1 MAEDGMNRY
10 LRNLGTKM
18 NNRHRYKKS
27 ESHLKLAEQVIPLG
41 SQTFS
46 KSRTQYPVGVSPL
59 YALRAKG
66 CRIQDLDGNWYIDL
80 VNGLAAITIGYRDHQ
95 INKAVAKQLAKGVIF
110 SLPGVLE
117 EEVASLIV
125 SMVPSAELV
134 RFGKNGSDA
143 TSAAVRLAR
152 AHTQREIVVVCG
164 YHGWQDWF
172 IGSTSRDK
180 GVPKDTKALT
190 KSFKYNDID
199 SLIDL
204 IAKHPNEIAA
214 VIMEPM
220 NNAYPQREFLVE
232 VRRLCSKNGIVLI
245 FDETITGFRFS
256 RGGAQEYFN
265 VIPDLSTFGKGVANG
280 FPLSVVTGK
289 REIMM
294 EMEEIFFSGTFG
306 GELLSLAA
314 AKVVLE
320 KHAKKNITGK
330 LDQKGKYLA
339 DQVNQIIKEKNLEGV
354 LNLSG
359 HPSWIFLNWKEANG
373 YSVDE
378 IKTFFMQEMF
388 AHGILILNTH
398 NISIAM
404 SKRDLNKIV
413 SAYDKTLEFL
423 SRVLSDRNLRE
434 HLKVEPIKPLFKI
447 R

>member
-143 TSAAVRLAR
+143 TSAAVRLAS

-172 IGSTSRDK
+172 IGSTSRNK
-180 GVPKDTKALT
+180 GVPDSVSALT
-190 KSFKYNDID
+190 HKFQYN
-199 SLIDL
+199 
-204 IAKHPNEIAA
+204 
-214 VIMEPM
+214 
-220 NNAYPQREFLVE
+220 
-232 VRRLCSKNGIVLI
+232 
-245 FDETITGFRFS
+245 
-256 RGGAQEYFN
+256 
-265 VIPDLSTFGKGVANG
+265 
-280 FPLSVVTGK
+280 
-289 REIMM
+289 
-294 EMEEIFFSGTFG
+294 
-306 GELLSLAA
+306 
-314 AKVVLE
+314 
-320 KHAKKNITGK
+320 
-330 LDQKGKYLA
+330 
-339 DQVNQIIKEKNLEGV
+339 NLT
-354 LNLSG
+354 S
-359 HPSWIFLNWKEANG
+359 
-373 YSVDE
+373 
-378 IKTFFMQEMF
+378 
-388 AHGILILNTH
+388 
-398 NISIAM
+398 
-404 SKRDLNKIV
+404 
-413 SAYDKTLEFL
+413 
-423 SRVLSDRNLRE
+423 
-434 HLKVEPIKPLFKI
+434 LKVLQSFYCNL
-447 R
+447 